1 MDDGSIPLSHK
12 GKGLMRFLKK
22 EKTAVQEEE
31 IQNEIKS
38 MVDEGHEQGLF
49 KESEAEMIKN
59 IFALDETEAQDIM
72 THRKHIVS
80 VSAKMTFRDFLI
92 FITEK
97 GFSRYPVYCDDQD
110 NIIGVIHIKDVLS
123 YVLRQ
128 DMMVAS
134 LADIPDLVL
143 PVPFVP
149 EKRNI
154 DILFRN
160 MQTAKSHMVIVVDE
174 YGQVSGLI
182 TMEDILEE
190 IVGNIFDEHD
200 REERDIQAQKDGSFL
215 ISGMADLEEVFET
228 LDIEDEESLA
238 DFDTLNGYIISR
250 IDRIPSD
257 GEAFNV
263 SGFGYRFE
271 VLSVRDRMIESVR
284 VSKEI
289 MIQKD
294 KKEM

>member
-1 MDDGSIPLSHK
+1 MDDGSIPLSQR
-12 GKGLMRFLKK
+12 GKGFMRFLKK

-59 IFALDETEAQDIM
+59 IFDLDETEAQDIM

-80 VSAKMTFRDFLI
+80 VSADMIFRDFLI
-92 FITEK
+92 FITEE
-97 GFSRYPVYCDDQD
+97 GFSRYPVYRDVPD
-110 NIIGVIHIKDVLS
+110 NIVGVIHIKDVLR

-128 DMMVAS
+128 DVMK
-134 LADIPDLVL
+134 LTLGDIPELVL

-160 MQTAKSHMVIVVDE
+160 MQSAKTHMVIVVDE
-174 YGQVSGLI
+174 YGQISGLI

-200 REERDIQAQKDGSFL
+200 REEKSIQLQKDGSFL
-215 ISGMADLEEVFET
+215 ISGMAELEEVFET
-228 LDIEDEESLA
+228 LGVEDEDSLE

-257 GEAFNV
+257 GETFCIA
-263 SGFGYRFE
+263 GYGYQFE
-271 VLSVRDRMIESVR
+271 VLSVRDKMIESVH
-284 VSKEI
+284 VTKELPR
-289 MIQKD
+289 QNND
-294 KKEM
+294 